1 MSDSLADPKPGSG
14 EGALDP
20 GLKRRFQKQPKR
32 TNTPEIV
39 AEHSP
44 EQQQRDSELELRGQQ
59 LRGDL

>member
-32 TNTPEIV
+32 VFDPICFFDFCFFSGV
-39 AEHSP
+39 
-44 EQQQRDSELELRGQQ
+44 Q
-59 LRGDL
+59 